1 MAGFGSW
8 QLSLLALGMLV
19 ACSSAA
25 RIFVTLP
32 MPWRSHHFVYHSV
45 MRELAARGHEIDYLA
60 AVPMKNQPP
69 NIRHLPLIDNLKE
82 QLERDRPEDMVQ
94 DWQTVFQYMSHH
106 NIARNFKTI
115 FSQDEVKKLLES
127 DTKYDI
133 VMSEFHLYQDISLAW
148 VHKFKALA
156 VCFMVLGDVSRSNEL
171 NGLPDNPSYMV
182 DFMSP
187 LSDEMSIFDRL
198 YNTAEAIGSSLV
210 HAYCARIHQNLV
222 DEFMRYPGWETRPP
236 LSELASDMALVLVNS
251 HPAVS
256 YTTPKSPHVKEI
268 GGMTLTGSIELPK
281 DLKSFMDSATDG
293 VIFFNLGT
301 NVDLGYVTR
310 DGKLEELLKMFRRLK
325 QKVIIKWTGDNMPHV
340 VDDKIQILAW
350 VPQQGILAHN
360 NTKLFITHGGLQ
372 GTMETVYYGVPIV
385 GIPIFADQPKNV
397 KFMVIKGCGVQID
410 KRNMTGA
417 ALEWAINEVISNPKY
432 KEAILKRS
440 SMMRD
445 SLVRPVDEAVYWIE
459 YVLKHGKV
467 LQPASVRLPF
477 YKLYL
482 LDVLAIYG
490 AILLLLAYVTKC
502 LVKSLLRM
510 LFGGLSSKSRKS
522 IKRD

>member
-1 MAGFGSW
+1 
-8 QLSLLALGMLV
+8 MLV
-19 ACSSAA
+19 AYSSAA
-25 RIFVTLP
+25 RILVTLP
-32 MPWRSHHFVYHSV
+32 MPWKSHHFVYHGV

-69 NIRHLPLIDNLKE
+69 NIRHLPLKDDLQE
-82 QLERDRPEDMVQ
+82 QLGRIQPEDTIQ
-94 DWQTVFQYMSHH
+94 NWETVFHYTLHD
-106 NIARNFKTI
+106 NVAKAFEPI
-115 FSQDEVKKLLES
+115 FLQDEVKKLLQS

-133 VMSEFHLYQDISLAW
+133 VMSEFHLYQDISAVW
-148 VHKFKALA
+148 VHKFKALG
-156 VCFMVLGDVSRSNEL
+156 VCLMVLGDVSHSNEM

-182 DFMSP
+182 DF
-187 LSDEMSIFDRL
+187 LSLLTDEMSILDRI
-198 YNTAEAIGSSLV
+198 YNTADHIGTSLV
-210 HAYCARIHQNLV
+210 DAYFMRVHQNMA

-256 YTTPKSPHVKEI
+256 YSTPKSPHVKEI
-268 GGMTLTGSIELPK
+268 GGMTLTASPELPK
-281 DLKSFMDSATDG
+281 DLKVFMDTATDG

-301 NVDLGYVTR
+301 NVNLDVVTR
-310 DGKLEELLKMFRRLK
+310 NGKLEELLKTFRSLK
-325 QKVIIKWTGDNMPHV
+325 QKVVIKWTGENMPHV
-340 VDDKIQILAW
+340 LEDKLQILAW
-350 VPQQGILAHN
+350 VPQLGILAHK

-372 GTMETVYYGVPIV
+372 GIMETVHSGVPIV
-385 GIPIFADQPKNV
+385 AIPFFGDQPKNV
-397 KFMVIKGCGVQID
+397 KFLMGKGCGVQID
-410 KRNMTGA
+410 KRNITGA
-417 ALEWAINEVISNPKY
+417 ALKWAIDEVISNPKY
-432 KEAILKRS
+432 KEAIMKRS
-440 SMMRD
+440 AMMRD

-467 LQPASVRLPF
+467 LQPASVHLPF

-502 LVKSLLRM
+502 LVESLVRM
-510 LFGGLSSKSRKS
+510 LCGGLSSKSRKS

>member
-1 MAGFGSW
+1 
-8 QLSLLALGMLV
+8 MLV
-19 ACSSAA
+19 AYSSAA
-25 RIFVTLP
+25 RILVTLP
-32 MPWRSHHFVYHSV
+32 MPWKSHHFVYHGV

-69 NIRHLPLIDNLKE
+69 NIKHLPLKDDLEE
-82 QLERDRPEDMVQ
+82 QLGRIAPEEIVQ
-94 DWQTVFQYMSHH
+94 DWQTVVHYKFNENVLKAIEPIY
-106 NIARNFKTI
+106 
-115 FSQDEVKKLLES
+115 SQAPEVKKLLES

-156 VCFMVLGDVSRSNEL
+156 VCLMVLGDVSHSNKM
-171 NGLPDNPSYMV
+171 NGLPDNPSYMI
-182 DFMSP
+182 DFLSSF
-187 LSDEMSIFDRL
+187 SDEMSIYDRL
-198 YNTAEAIGSSLV
+198 YNTAEAIGTSLV
-210 HAYCARIHQNLV
+210 NAYFAWIHQNMA
-222 DEFMRYPGWETRPP
+222 DKFMRYPGWETRPP

-256 YTTPKSPHVKEI
+256 YSTPKSPHVKEI

-301 NVDLGYVTR
+301 NVNLGHVTR
-310 DGKLEELLKMFRRLK
+310 DGKLEELLKMFRSLK

-340 VDDKIQILAW
+340 LDDKIQILAW
-350 VPQQGILAHN
+350 VPQLGILAHK

-372 GTMETVYYGVPIV
+372 GTMETVHYGVPIV

-397 KFMVIKGCGVQID
+397 KFMVMKGCGVQID
-410 KRNMTGA
+410 KRNITSA

-432 KEAILKRS
+432 KEAIMKRS
-440 SMMRD
+440 AMIRD

-467 LQPASVRLPF
+467 LQPASVHLPY

-490 AILLLLAYVTKC
+490 AILLFIVSLMKW
-502 LVKSLLRM
+502 LVKSAVRLLCS
-510 LFGGLSSKSRKS
+510 GSSPKSRKFT
-522 IKRD
+522 KRD